1 MCKRCCGCR
10 WPVAECYERFF
21 DHFIDERRAR
31 PLTLQI
37 LVSELHPRND
47 ARQSRVFGGI
57 DIPSDASWD
66 PLKAAICATA
76 QRLLPPPGGAAPAS
90 SNRAAAYRSP

>member
-10 WPVAECYERFF
+10 WPVFERYARCF
-21 DHFIDERRAR
+21 DRFIDERRAR